1 MNTYVARTCT
11 EVGADRV
18 SGADAGNSRPLSDFG
33 EQHAYVL
40 LGDPG
45 SGKTTEFQEEARKL
59 DDTAEY
65 LNARDFITFSVDS
78 HPEWRDKTLFIDG
91 LDEIRAGAID
101 SRTPLDEIRGRLDQ
115 LEQPSFRISCREA
128 DWLGTNDLQRLVAV
142 SPNSQITVLRLD
154 PLSNEDV
161 AELLR
166 TRLSPSDTQEFM
178 DQAQHRGLGPL
189 LYNPQTLILLADAVA
204 HSDDWPESRL
214 DTFEMACQ
222 KMATERNHEHLAGAG
237 SVPAESVLDGAGY
250 LCALH
255 LIADIPG
262 FTSAPGVD
270 VGALANIH
278 ELDGLPALLSQGFL
292 ERALKTRLFTG
303 ADEAE
308 LRPLHRHI
316 AEFLG
321 GRYLAKLIDDDL
333 PASRVMALMTRP
345 SDGLVATTL
354 RGLSAWLAAHSSSA
368 RNLLIDADP
377 VGVGLYGD
385 IGGFSTDEK
394 KHLLES
400 LAQFATLGPLFG
412 HEGRDGRVE
421 GYRDN
426 TARAFRSLA
435 SADTADS
442 FKKLIKGQGSENQQE
457 RVMEFV
463 LRVLSEAETSELEFL
478 ADLESDLE
486 AILRGST
493 WPPHVRES
501 ALKAYLHINPDG
513 DSKAHALFRLLED
526 IHNRQVSDPDDDLCG
541 DLLRHLYPTWLPPS
555 QVWRYAA
562 PRNRPNYLGHFA
574 RFWHW
579 DLLEQSSNQH
589 IADLLESLC
598 GERPQILSALEQS
611 GFEDLPLQLLDQ
623 GLEAWGDSLE
633 STRLYDWLNA
643 PRRSQGSRARG
654 KEAVQRTKAWLEAHP
669 QAQKAVFLT
678 WIRRHETNERFEV
691 YEHWSCNALHWSK
704 PPADFGLWCLDMA
717 VELVDAEPF
726 VSQELLRQAYRSLDD
741 PSISEGLTLE
751 TLESKTRENA
761 ELARQLDQ
769 LRNPP
774 PPRTEASE
782 WKHEMD
788 DRLAKH
794 EEERRQQ
801 QAEWAAELHKRATEL
816 WENRVSPQM
825 LNDLAKVYF
834 ALFIEVDESAPPDHR
849 ISDFIGGDPQ
859 LVDAVFAAL
868 RGAVFRDE
876 LPEASETISLR
887 SESRHSW
894 LAYPVLAS
902 MELLYEHDPSLLDGL
917 DDAQKRKA
925 LAIHYCVLAPYGHKA
940 ATPCHDQW
948 LKQHPD
954 LVLDV
959 LYQCAAGAL
968 KAGEDYLPGLN
979 DLDRVAGL
987 EDRVHSTRIRL
998 LRAFPVRAPSKQL
1011 PLLDRLLGQAL
1022 RLPDTA
1028 ALSALVE
1035 KKLGAKSATDAQ
1047 RVRWLAVGALL
1058 SPSRHRQPLRDFVGY
1073 NNDRARHLAEF
1084 LSGSSDGDHFGPSVM
1099 GDCSEPAL
1107 IRDVIEML
1115 GRIYAPLM
1123 VNGFVTLEVDAS
1135 DRIASLIALLGSMS
1149 GNEAHQALTS
1159 LVADPQ
1165 LREWQNY
1172 LQRKWESQRALLGDA
1187 SYVHPDV
1194 EQVQQTL
1201 SNGLPANAGD
1211 LAALVKERLCEISL
1225 RLRGDSSNP
1234 WRQFW
1239 NEDSY
1244 GRPTSPKPE
1253 ESCRDAVLAL
1263 LQNVL
1268 PTGVDVVPEGRYA
1281 AGTRADIR
1289 VSYGGHNIPIE
1300 LKKENHPY
1308 LWTALRP
1315 QLIGQYTTDQATD
1328 RHGIYLPLWFGRKD
1342 HKPPP
1347 PPSGRRPTTAAELER
1362 RLEQDLTP
1370 EEAHKISVLVLDV
1383 TKPGIE

>member
-1 MNTYVARTCT
+1 MSTYVARTCT

-45 SGKTTEFQEEARKL
+45 SGKTTKFQEEARKL
-59 DDTAEY
+59 DDAAEY
-65 LNARDFITFSVDS
+65 LKARDFITFSVDS
-78 HPEWRDKTLFIDG
+78 HPEWQGKTLFIDG
-91 LDEIRAGAID
+91 LDEVRAGVID
-101 SRTPLDEIRGRLDQ
+101 SRTALDEIRGRLDQ
-115 LEQPSFRISCREA
+115 LGRPSFRLSCREA
-128 DWLGTNDLQRLVAV
+128 DWLGTNDLQSLVAV

-161 AELLR
+161 AEFLR

-178 DQAQHRGLGPL
+178 AQAQHRGLGPL
-189 LYNPQTLILLADAVA
+189 LYNPQTLTLLADAVA
-204 HSDDWPESRL
+204 HNEDWPESRL

-250 LCALH
+250 LSALH
-255 LIADIPG
+255 LIADLPG
-262 FTSAPGVD
+262 FSSVPGVA

-278 ELDGLPALLSQGFL
+278 ELDGLPALLSPGFL

-321 GRYLAKLIDDDL
+321 GRYLAKLIDDGL
-333 PASRVMALMTRP
+333 PASRVVALMTRP

-354 RGLSAWLAAHSSSA
+354 RGLSAWLAAHPSSA

-421 GYRDN
+421 GRRDN

-435 SADTADS
+435 SADTAPS
-442 FKKLIKGQGSENQQE
+442 IKKLISSQGSENQQE

-463 LRVLSEAETSELEFL
+463 LRVLSEAETSELELL

-493 WPPHVRES
+493 WPPLVRES
-501 ALKAYLHINPDG
+501 ALKAYHHISPDG
-513 DSKAHALFRLLED
+513 EVKAHTLLRLLED

-541 DLLRHLYPTWLPPS
+541 DLLRHLYPTWVPPS
-555 QVWRYAA
+555 EVWKYVAL
-562 PRNRPNYLGHFA
+562 RNRSNYLGQYA

-579 DLLEQSSNQH
+579 GLLEQSSDQH
-589 IADLLESLC
+589 VAELLDSLC
-598 GERPQILSALEQS
+598 ENRSQLLAAVEQS
-611 GFEDLPLQLLDQ
+611 GFEDLPLQLLDR
-623 GLEAWGDSLE
+623 GLKAWGADLE
-633 STRLYDWLNA
+633 PSRLYDWLNT
-643 PRRSQGSRARG
+643 PRRSQGIRAAG
-654 KEAVQRTKAWLEAHP
+654 GNPVQRIKSWLEARP
-669 QAQKAVFLT
+669 ETLKSVFLN
-678 WIRRHETNERFEV
+678 WVRRHETNERFEV

-704 PPADFGLWCLDMA
+704 PSPDFGLWCLEKS
-717 VELVDAEPF
+717 VELADSEPF

-741 PSISEGLTLE
+741 SSISEGLTLE
-751 TLESKTRENA
+751 TMLSRTRGHSTLA
-761 ELARQLDQ
+761 ELLDQ

-774 PPRTEASE
+774 PPRTEDSE
-782 WKHEMD
+782 WKREMD
-788 DRLAKH
+788 DFLAKQDA
-794 EEERRQQ
+794 ERRQR
-801 QAEWAAELHKRATEL
+801 QADWQSLLRSIEVELH
-816 WENRVSPQM
+816 ENRAAPHI
-825 LNDLAKVYF
+825 LDTLAKVYF
-834 ALFIEVDESAPPDHR
+834 ALFIEVEERAQPQER
-849 ISDFIGGDPQ
+849 ISEFVGGDTS

-868 RGAVFRDE
+868 RGAASRED
-876 LPEASETISLR
+876 LPDADKTISL
-887 SESRHSW
+887 HSDSKHHF

-902 MELLYEHDPSLLDGL
+902 IDLLQADDPTRLDAL
-917 DDAQKRKA
+917 SDHQTRKI
-925 LAIHYCVLAPYGHKA
+925 LAIRYCIADTPKHE
-940 ATPCHDQW
+940 ATSWCHDHW
-948 LKQHPD
+948 LHQDPD

-959 LYQCAAGAL
+959 LYKCAVAAL
-968 KAGEDYLPGLN
+968 KAGEEYLPGLN
-979 DLDRVAGL
+979 DLNRVVGH
-987 EDRVHSTRIRL
+987 EDRVHSIRIRL
-998 LRAFPVRAPSKQL
+998 LRAFSVRATSKQL
-1011 PLLDRLLGQAL
+1011 PLLDRLLGEAL
-1022 RLPDTA
+1022 RFPDTA

-1035 KKLGAKSATDAQ
+1035 KKLGAKSTTDAQ
-1047 RVRWLAVGALL
+1047 RVRWLTVAALL
-1058 SPSRHRQPLRDFVGY
+1058 SPVEHRQPLRDFIGDNY
-1073 NNDRARHLAEF
+1073 DRTRHLAEF
-1084 LSGSSDGDHFGPSVM
+1084 LRGASDDDRFGPSVM

-1115 GRIYAPLM
+1115 GRLYGPLM
-1123 VNGFVTLEVDAS
+1123 VNGLVTLEVDVS
-1135 DRIASLIALLGSMS
+1135 DRVASLIALLGSRS

-1159 LVADPQ
+1159 LVDDPQ

-1172 LQRKWESQRALLGDA
+1172 LQRNWESQRALLGDA

-1244 GRPTSPKPE
+1244 GHPKIPKPE

-1300 LKKENHPY
+1300 LKKDNHRD
-1308 LWTALRP
+1308 LWTALRT

-1328 RHGIYLPLWFGRKD
+1328 RHGIYLPLWFGLQD

-1347 PPSGRRPTTAAELER
+1347 PPSGHRPTTAAELEQ
-1362 RLEQDLTP
+1362 RLEQDLTS
-1370 EEAHKISVLVLDV
+1370 EEAHKISVIVLDV
-1383 TKPGIE
+1383 TKPGGK